1 MYWKRVA
8 VCELAQNN
16 ELKCQK
22 GQRTLLGLT
31 ENTTVK
37 GWVWRNIW
45 LVVMHSHHTGWDGGG
60 QAGYT
65 LDRSRTNEPN
75 LNNCMSLDLGGS
87 CGVPGENWSKHM
99 IIYLLLANIF
109 SLFLIKSTEYTFQ
122 WYFQKQSK
130 LDDLFSSLRMIQNER
145 LQFSI

>member
-1 MYWKRVA
+1 MSKR
-8 VCELAQNN
+8 
-16 ELKCQK
+16 
-22 GQRTLLGLT
+22 T
-31 ENTTVK
+31 ENPFRADWKHHCKGMSVK
-37 GWVWRNIW
+37 KHLTSSDALPSHRVGW
-45 LVVMHSHHTGWDGGG
+45 GWDSGVYPSYHRE